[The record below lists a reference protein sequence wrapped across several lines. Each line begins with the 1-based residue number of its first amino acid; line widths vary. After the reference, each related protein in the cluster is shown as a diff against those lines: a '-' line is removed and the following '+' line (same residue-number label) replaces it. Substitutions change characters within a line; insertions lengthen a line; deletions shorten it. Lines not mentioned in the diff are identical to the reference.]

1 MNIKKFS
8 VRYTELTIY
17 IKMFHFIFRKY
28 RAYSLLGRE
37 MEIPQG
43 KERER
48 AMVLQHRELPTAKL
62 NSMKQNP
69 AMGKKQ
75 KRCTATGSL
84 REGTDF

>member
-1 MNIKKFS
+1 
-8 VRYTELTIY
+8 
-17 IKMFHFIFRKY
+17 
-28 RAYSLLGRE
+28 
-37 MEIPQG
+37 MEILEG

-48 AMVLQHRELPTAKL
+48 ATVLQHRELPTAKL

-75 KRCTATGSL
+75 KHCSAAESL